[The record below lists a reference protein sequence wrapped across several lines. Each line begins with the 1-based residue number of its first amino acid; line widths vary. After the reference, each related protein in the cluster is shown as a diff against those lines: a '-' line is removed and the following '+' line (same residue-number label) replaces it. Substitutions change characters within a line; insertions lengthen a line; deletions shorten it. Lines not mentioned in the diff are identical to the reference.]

1 MMDEYFCIT
10 HSLKDFGFYWY
21 ILNYNFKD
29 AVFDRNLKT
38 DIYTEPTYPNN
49 SSFVLILRPALQAT
63 VLKKTGNNK
72 LELYE
77 EVYDRWCLYD

>member
-1 MMDEYFCIT
+1 MIDEYFYIKN
-10 HSLKDFGFYWY
+10 SFKDFGFYWY

-49 SSFVLILRPALQAT
+49 SSFVLILRPALQT
-63 VLKKTGNNK
+63 VVLKKTENNE
-72 LELYE
+72 LELRE
-77 EVYDRWCLYD
+77 EVYDH